1 MKIPARRAALTLTL
15 TAALSSFCLEP
26 LSAQPGSGGQAGD
39 FDFYVLALSVAPSF
53 CDVTGFN
60 EQKSECTGGS
70 DAAYQAVP
78 LTVHGLWPN
87 KEGLRPKEQPRHCT
101 DEPPGQLPGD
111 LSAQLQKYMPGVAD
125 GLDKSEWN
133 KHGTCSGLS
142 YEQYYRAIVALAS
155 LADASIGGALRES
168 GKLGATV
175 QLSDLIAAVA
185 VKNPELARAITV
197 DCQYAHPH
205 LGGPSRA
212 YIVELRILIA
222 KDLTGIVEGQGPSF
236 VAIDSEGFHLNS
248 GCPAGAGFLPG
259 GFGD

>member
-1 MKIPARRAALTLTL
+1 MKFPARRVALTLTL
-15 TAALSSFCLEP
+15 AAAFSFYSMKP
-26 LSAQPGSGGQAGD
+26 LSAQSGSGDQPGD
-39 FDFYVLALSVAPSF
+39 FDFYVLALSFAPSF

-70 DAAYQAVP
+70 DAAYRAVP

-87 KEGLRPKEQPRHCT
+87 KEGRRPKEQPRFCT

-111 LSAQLQKYMPGVAD
+111 LSAKLQKYMPGVAD

-142 YEQYYRAIVALAS
+142 YEQYYRSIVALAS
-155 LADASIGGALRES
+155 IADASIGGALRES
-168 GKLGATV
+168 GMLGASA
-175 QLSDLIAAVA
+175 QLADLIAAVA
-185 VKNPELARAITV
+185 AKNPQLAAAITV
-197 DCQYAHPH
+197 DCQFAHPH

-222 KDLTGIVEGQGPSF
+222 KDLSGIEGGQGPSF